1 MLASRSVSTS
11 APIKVLLSSSLPCK
25 STSERCPFPVQGP
38 YKVKVERAGLGEIVI
53 LLPNLEAQES
63 GIGGNLCPS
72 IKTFRVFHFYGQWI

>member
-1 MLASRSVSTS
+1 MLASSSVNTS
-11 APIKVLLSSSLPCK
+11 APVKVSLSSSLPCK

-38 YKVKVERAGLGEIVI
+38 FTANVERAGLGEIVI
-53 LLPNLEAQES
+53 LLPNLEVQES